1 MLSKKKLD
9 QFLPLT
15 EATFYILLALTSP
28 QHGYAV
34 MQDVEQMSDQTVQLG
49 PGTLYGAFNK
59 LEENK
64 LIRKID
70 EVDRRKIYEVT
81 DAGRD
86 LLLAQAKR
94 LEVML
99 KNVEAR
105 TDQLKESRRKDE

>member
-1 MLSKKKLD
+1 MLNQKKLN
-9 QFLPLT
+9 QILPLT
-15 EATFYILLALTSP
+15 EATFYILLALASP

-34 MQDVEQMSDQTVQLG
+34 MQDVEQMSNQSVQLG

-70 EVDRRKIYEVT
+70 EVDRRKIYALT
-81 DAGRD
+81 AAGEQ

-94 LEVML
+94 FEVML

-105 TDQLKESRRKDE
+105 TDLLTGSRHKDE